1 MRLSLHLLLAL
12 CLAVA
17 AAGASVAEEKISR
30 TDRAKIRKT
39 RESMRSLHE
48 DLRVFMQRGGAYP
61 KALKELVDGKYRE
74 NIPQDGWSRDFTY
87 AIDDESGFRL
97 TSWGADG
104 KQGGGNADRDIVW
117 TSQGEVIEYDADEAA
132 KRAAAL
138 ELARQQAR
146 IALARARMAVCGR
159 EVVAHRRSKSAWP
172 KTLAE
177 VRRTGTSAEDVAVN
191 ACFTSP
197 WGHEFELRVLP
208 GDNIAIVC
216 WGADGKEG
224 GEGPDGDFVVS
235 EHEVRELYAEAE
247 RREWWGR
254 SSTDWNLE
262 NLGQSVAEYR
272 QRHGVLP
279 ADLSDLLKGPPNE
292 AILRRL
298 PRDRFN
304 RDYVY
309 LVIGEEYFL
318 VSLGKDARE
327 GGVEDDAD
335 TLWPVPGELNLELV
349 EEGPSPFRPEAK
361 GLLPD
366 VAEEQMK
373 EVVDRIGEHKAETGA
388 WPEKLDD
395 VAGRF
400 PQNTVPLDPW
410 GKAFVYEPL
419 KDATGA
425 VTGFALKSLGS
436 DGAEGGN
443 GEAADMSID
452 QDGTVTRAA
461 AAEEVPDA
469 PPVRREEK

>member
-1 MRLSLHLLLAL
+1 MRVPICLFLAL
-12 CLAVA
+12 CLALA
-17 AAGASVAEEKISR
+17 ATGATLAEDKISR
-30 TDRAKIRKT
+30 TDRTKIRKT

-48 DLRVFMQRGGAYP
+48 DLRVFMQRGGEYP

-74 NIPQDGWSRDFTY
+74 NIPQDGWSRDFSY
-87 AIDDESGFRL
+87 APDAESGFRL

-104 KQGGGNADRDIVW
+104 KQGGSNADRDIVW

-132 KRAAAL
+132 RRAAAL

-146 IALARARMAVCGR
+146 ITLARARMAICGR
-159 EVVAHRRSKSAWP
+159 EVITHRRSKSAWP
-172 KTLAE
+172 KTLTEAQ
-177 VRRTGTSAEDVAVN
+177 RTGKSAEDLAVN

-197 WGHEFELRVLP
+197 WGHPFELRLLP

-224 GEGPDGDFVVS
+224 GEGPDGDFAVS
-235 EHEVRELYAEAE
+235 EQEVRELYAEDE

-262 NLGQSVAEYR
+262 NLAQGVATYR
-272 QRHGVLP
+272 KRHGQLP
-279 ADLSDLLKGPPNE
+279 AELADLLKGPPNE
-292 AILRRL
+292 AIMRRL

-304 RDYVY
+304 REYIY
-309 LVIGEEYFL
+309 LVVGEDFFL
-318 VSLGKDARE
+318 VTLGKDARE

-335 TLWPVPGELNLELV
+335 MLWPVPGVVAAEFM
-349 EEGPSPFRPEAK
+349 EEEPFPLRPEAK

-373 EVVDRIGEHKAETGA
+373 EVAERIGEHKAETGT

-410 GKAFVYEPL
+410 GKTFVYTPT
-419 KDATGA
+419 KDTAGA
-425 VTGFALKSLGS
+425 ITGFTLKCLGS
-436 DGAEGGN
+436 DAAEGGS
-443 GEAADMSID
+443 GEAADISID
-452 QDGTVTRAA
+452 QNGTVTRAA
-461 AAEEVPDA
+461 GDQPDIE
-469 PPVRREEK
+469 PIPEEK